1 MNNKAIIKSYEEACN
16 LLKKDKS
23 EDAKQKFLIIFKELD
38 LQLNKELEERIEKLE
53 ATAPNLREE
62 INRIEGIL
70 SLIKYRCESRT
81 KMVNDYKMYIGYEP
95 VDLVE
100 VPHLE
105 DEKDY
110 VAYKTNLIV
119 ANEIVTDLIKSGKRV
134 SALKEQLKKRGK
146 NKIQIQK
153 EIEELQNERGEKLEA
168 LKSNSGVLD
177 DLYDYCLTAPFNE
190 ENAYIEYL
198 MIKLNPSGILKI
210 NLKKTPKRT
219 VKKHEVEADTRPLE
233 EMPIV
238 PSIGSVRPNNMLKYM
253 EETALQFDDVTI
265 PSNGLIDNNSAVKV
279 NAKNIEKK

>member
-134 SALKEQLKKRGK
+134 SSLKEQLKKRGK

-153 EIEELQNERGEKLEA
+153 EIEELQNERGEKLET
-168 LKSNSGVLD
+168 LKTNSGVLD